1 MFYRVFGESQFNF
14 ISLDGFTINNQ
25 FVKSLHYGFIPKDLV
40 TQNTLYEIYFEAENL
55 VGLKTQVKN
64 DGNNFIVPTT
74 FNADISTEYKMP
86 YTLPAGSIFEESV
99 SITSNN
105 SDEIFLRTNLNPKV
119 TSIFNF
125 NNNSFTQIDSLN
137 DKIVKDAGDFNGN
150 GLTDLLNYFVRDGY
164 IDEQELPNS
173 SVFTQKYSNT
183 GSDFWPILASDV
195 DSDGIVEVFSVQ
207 NDTTVEVWEV
217 QQNLDLIKVASLR
230 NFSPRSFGG
239 NIINSPN
246 AVIDDID
253 GDGVKEFWMIDQDGD
268 IFSYKISGNNQFEA
282 QYVIP
287 TEFLGSSAYLAS
299 GDFDGDSKSEL
310 AVLLHSIDE
319 LDIAPFYRLV
329 VFNLTGDNINFL
341 MDQALIDASTEFN
354 NTFQKSENSVKF
366 GDLDNDGVDELT
378 LFVFPYAYIFQRDFN
393 ENKIISYKENINSNS
408 VFIGDLNNNG
418 LNEVAFPNS
427 NNIEFYEFALSN
439 QTSVPYNAEGYSLD
453 SVTIQLKW
461 SGLAE
466 RFYVYKGVDV
476 DNLELIDSLVFEPS
490 YIDNDVQT
498 NKIYYYSI
506 KAFDP
511 IKPEPISGFSN
522 TVEVYSHTPAKPI
535 QAFSNSSKSVIVSFS
550 EKMKN
555 TIENLQSFEILTVGY
570 PNSITPNNQY
580 SYLLS
585 FNDNLPIG
593 ELDVII
599 KDIKDFYNSLITTDT
614 LTLLVTPNPDIQSF
628 YITSFEVV
636 NSYKI
641 KLSFNFNVDQ
651 SSASN
656 VNNYVFEPENKVTSV
671 SIDPEDTK
679 TIYLDL
685 SNQKP
690 VGSIGK
696 EYVLRIKDLFSDQ
709 VSGAVRINEGA
720 GSYIVLATFAKDLSD
735 VYVYPNPTKEGTEK
749 ITFANLPQRAKI
761 NIWTIDG
768 VMVNEIEET
777 DGNGGVDFNL
787 IDFNGNKLS
796 SGVYFYRIVQLDE
809 MQNEGE
815 EKLGKFAVIK

>member
-1 MFYRVFGESQFNF
+1 
-14 ISLDGFTINNQ
+14 
-25 FVKSLHYGFIPKDLV
+25 
-40 TQNTLYEIYFEAENL
+40 
-55 VGLKTQVKN
+55 
-64 DGNNFIVPTT
+64 
-74 FNADISTEYKMP
+74 MP
-86 YTLPAGSIFEESV
+86 YTLPAGSIFERSV

-105 SDEIFLRTNLNPKV
+105 SNEIFLRTNLNPKV

-125 NNNSFTQIDSLN
+125 DNNVFTVIDSLN

-164 IDEQELPNS
+164 IDEQEIPNS
-173 SVFTQKYSNT
+173 SSFTQKYSNT
-183 GSDFWPILASDV
+183 GSDFWPILANDV
-195 DSDGIVEVFSVQ
+195 DIDGIVEVFSVQ

-217 QQNLDLIKVASLR
+217 QQNLDLTKVASLR
-230 NFSPRSFGG
+230 NFSPRGFGG

-282 QYVIP
+282 QYVIR

-299 GDFDGDSKSEL
+299 GDFDGDNKSEL

-329 VFNLTGDNINFL
+329 VFNLIGDNINYL

-354 NTFQKSENSVKF
+354 NTFRKSENSIKF
-366 GDLDNDGVDELT
+366 GDLDNDGIDELT
-378 LFVFPYAYIFQRDFN
+378 LFVFPYAYIFQRYLN

-418 LNEVAFPNS
+418 LNEVAFPNN
-427 NNIEFYEFALSN
+427 NNIEFYEFALAN
-439 QTSVPYNAEGYSLD
+439 QASVPYNMEGYSLD

-466 RFYVYKGVDV
+466 RYYVYKGVDV
-476 DNLELIDSLVFEPS
+476 DNLELIDSLVFEPN
-490 YIDNDVQT
+490 YIDNSVET
-498 NKIYYYSI
+498 NKIYYYSV

-511 IKPEPISGFSN
+511 IKPDPISGFSN
-522 TVEVYSHTPAKPI
+522 IVEVYSHIPAKPI
-535 QAFSNSSKSVIVSFS
+535 NAVSNSSRSVIVSFS

-555 TIENLQSFEILTVGY
+555 TIENLQSFSVIGIGY
-570 PNSITPNNQY
+570 PNSISANNQY
-580 SYLLS
+580 SYLLTYNS
-585 FNDNLPIG
+585 DFPAGDHQ
-593 ELDVII
+593 II
-599 KDIKDFYNSLITTDT
+599 VKDMKDFYGSPIQTDT
-614 LTLLVTPNPDIQSF
+614 LTFTVSQTPEVQSF
-628 YITSFEVV
+628 YVSSFEIV

-641 KLSFNFNVDQ
+641 KLTFNFPVDQ
-651 SSASN
+651 TSAMN
-656 VNNYVFEPENKVTSV
+656 INNYVFEPENKVTSV
-671 SIDPEDTK
+671 SIDPGDKK
-679 TIYLDL
+679 TLYLDL

-690 VGSIGK
+690 IGSIGK
-696 EYVLRIKDLFSDQ
+696 EYVLRIKNLFSDQ
-709 VSGAVRINEGA
+709 TSGAVKINEGA
-720 GSYIVLATFAKDLSD
+720 GSYIVLSTFANDLSD

-777 DGNGGVDFNL
+777 DGNGGIDFNL
-787 IDFNGNKLS
+787 TDFNGNKIS

-815 EKLGKFAVIK
+815 EKIGKFAVIK